1 MKKYEITIEVN
12 DNGTV
17 AYMDILTNGINR
29 VIIIDDGEQCSITQA
44 IDYLKEDINQV
55 DGSTSNTG
63 EGSTPS
69 LPIRYKPCTKNKC

>member
-44 IDYLKEDINQV
+44 IDYLKEDIN
-55 DGSTSNTG
+55 
-63 EGSTPS
+63 
-69 LPIRYKPCTKNKC
+69 